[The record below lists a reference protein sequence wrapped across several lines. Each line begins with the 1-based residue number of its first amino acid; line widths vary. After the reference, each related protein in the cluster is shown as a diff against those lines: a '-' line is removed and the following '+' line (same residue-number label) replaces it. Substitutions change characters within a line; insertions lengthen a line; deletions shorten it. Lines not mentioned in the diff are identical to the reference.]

1 MQNKII
7 AVICVLLLLVTLF
20 AACGKK
26 VIIEGKNGQEYI
38 AVTDDE
44 GNTVLNDAGEI
55 VVYVTD
61 ENGKY
66 VEDANGERQTNA
78 VTFPNQVTG
87 EHSIAT
93 PQYRLTMP
101 EDWTLGEDGIFLRNN
116 NENVN
121 FEIGEVITLTETR
134 TVMSYIDAQTQS
146 MDYLKENDAQY
157 KNLAYEI
164 TTGALENQNL
174 PYTLITMEL
183 TDDSGVKIAEQSIYY
198 IQWGEYLVQA
208 IYACADAE
216 EVGKFDPLA
225 CLNENLE
232 VKSLK

>member
-44 GNTVLNDAGEI
+44 GNTVLNNAGDI
-55 VVYVTD
+55 IVYVTD

-66 VEDANGERQTNA
+66 VKDANGERQTNA
-78 VTFPNQVTG
+78 VTFPDQVRG
-87 EHSIAT
+87 EHAIAT

-101 EDWTLGEDGIFLRNN
+101 EDWTLGEDGKFTQNK
-116 NENVN
+116 NENIT
-121 FEIGEVITLTETR
+121 FEIGEVVPLNAERTINTYLT
-134 TVMSYIDAQTQS
+134 TQING
-146 MDYLKENDAQY
+146 MEYLKSSSEDY

-164 TTGALENQNL
+164 KDVTLTESQL
-174 PYTLITMEL
+174 PCKVIEITV
-183 TDDSGVKIAEQSIYY
+183 TDDSGNLTMEQTLYY
-198 IQWGEYLVQA
+198 IQWGENMVQA
-208 IYACADAE
+208 SYLCMDASSI
-216 EVGKFDPLA
+216 GGFDSYTY
-225 CLNENLE
+225 LNENLE

>member
-38 AVTDDE
+38 AATDDE
-44 GNTVLNDAGEI
+44 GNTMLNKEGEI
-55 VVYVTD
+55 IIYVTD

-66 VEDANGERQTNA
+66 VKDENGERQTNA
-78 VTFPNQVTG
+78 VTFPDQIRG
-87 EHSIAT
+87 EHAIAT

-101 EDWTLGEDGIFLRNN
+101 DDWKMNGDGTFLRNN
-116 NENVN
+116 NENVT
-121 FEIGEVITLTETR
+121 FEIGEVVPLTETR
-134 TVMSYIDAQTQS
+134 TILSYIETQTKM

-164 TTGALENQNL
+164 TDGVLENKNL
-174 PYTLITMEL
+174 PYTLISMQL
-183 TDDSGVKIAEQSIYY
+183 TDDSGTKIAEQSIYY

-208 IYACADAE
+208 TYACADAG
-216 EVGKFDPLA
+216 EVGKFDSLA